1 MFKIGKI
8 KFSKEK
14 TVIIAEAGVNHN
26 GNLNL
31 AYKLIRS
38 AKRAGA
44 DIIKFQTY
52 KANLLTTK
60 KAPRFWSWSGE
71 VKKGGTQYDSYSRL
85 DSFSKIEYQKIIKE
99 CKRVGIEFMSTPF
112 DIASAKMLRNIGMK
126 GYKIASCDITNFQLL
141 EYVAKTKMPILLSTG
156 ASNVEE
162 IKKAVAIINKNGNK
176 KILIMHCTLCYPTAV
191 SDVNLNA
198 ITDLK
203 NKFKNMLIGFS
214 DHSLGSLMPTAAF
227 SIGISALE
235 KHFTVNKKLKFSA
248 DHWLSVDEKELK
260 EIVTNSKLIA
270 EAKSKGKLKKILK
283 CEKKTRKYARRS
295 IVSNRFIKK
304 GNIIKNDD
312 LSLKRPGTGIQPSQI
327 KSLIGKIAKKNINAD
342 TIIKPSMIN

>member
-1 MFKIGKI
+1 MFKIGKV
-8 KFSKEK
+8 KFDNKK
-14 TVIIAEAGVNHN
+14 TVIIAEVGVNHN

-38 AKRAGA
+38 AKKAGA
-44 DIIKFQTY
+44 DIVKFQTY
-52 KANLLTTK
+52 KANKLTTK
-60 KAPRFWSWSGE
+60 KAPRFWSWDGE
-71 VKKGGTQYDSYSRL
+71 VKKEGTQHDSYSRL

-99 CKRVGIEFMSTPF
+99 CKKIGIEFMSTPF
-112 DIASAKMLRNIGMK
+112 DTASAKMLRNIGMK

-162 IKKAVAIINKNGNK
+162 IKKAVKIIKKNGNK

-198 ITDLK
+198 INDLR
-203 NKFKNMLIGFS
+203 NKFKNELIGFS
-214 DHSLGSLMPTAAF
+214 DHSLGTLIPTAAF

-235 KHFTVNKKLKFSA
+235 KHFTINKKLKLSA

-260 EIVTNSKLIA
+260 EIVNNSRLINK
-270 EAKSKGKLKKILK
+270 AKSKGKLKKVLK
-283 CEKKTRKYARRS
+283 CEKKARKYARRS
-295 IVSNRFIKK
+295 IVSDRFIKK
-304 GNIIKNDD
+304 GSIIRIED
-312 LSLKRPGTGIQPSQI
+312 LALKRPGTGMQPSKI
-327 KSLIGKIAKKNINAD
+327 KSLIGKKTKRSIYAD
-342 TIIKPSMIN
+342 TLIKTSMIN